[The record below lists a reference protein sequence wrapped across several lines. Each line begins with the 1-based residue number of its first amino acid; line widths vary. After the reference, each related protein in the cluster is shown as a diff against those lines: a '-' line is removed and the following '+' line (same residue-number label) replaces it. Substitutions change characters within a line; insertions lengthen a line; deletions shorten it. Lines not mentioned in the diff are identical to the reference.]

1 MRIVTTSEDLK
12 ALATELAKA
21 PYIALDTEFMRDQ
34 TYWPKLC
41 LIQAASKDV
50 EAIID
55 PMADSIDLSPF
66 YALLADPKIVKVLHA
81 SRQDIEIFFQQGG
94 VIPDPLFDTQIAAM
108 VCGFGEAASYE
119 TLSRKLAHGEVDKSA
134 RFTDWGR
141 RPLSPRQLE
150 YALADVTHLRIVYEK
165 LAEELRTSGRASWV
179 QEEIAAL
186 QNPALYRLEPEQA
199 WKRMKLR
206 TASRRFVAMLATLA
220 AWREREAQT
229 RDIPRSRVLKDDAL
243 LEIAAHPPE
252 TADALERMRAIPKG
266 FATSRYGKALLD
278 AIREGREA
286 SPPAD
291 MPAERPRR
299 KREPSQAAIDLLKT
313 LLRLRADE
321 ARVAPRLIANA
332 DDIDRLAAFEDE
344 GVAALQGWRADVFGN
359 DARALRDGRLA
370 LALKKGEA
378 VVVETA

>member
-220 AWREREAQT
+220 
-229 RDIPRSRVLKDDAL
+229 P
-243 LEIAAHPPE
+243 
-252 TADALERMRAIPKG
+252 G
-266 FATSRYGKALLD
+266 
-278 AIREGREA
+278 
-286 SPPAD
+286 
-291 MPAERPRR
+291 
-299 KREPSQAAIDLLKT
+299 
-313 LLRLRADE
+313 
-321 ARVAPRLIANA
+321 AR
-332 DDIDRLAAFEDE
+332 
-344 GVAALQGWRADVFGN
+344 G
-359 DARALRDGRLA
+359 
-370 LALKKGEA
+370 
-378 VVVETA
+378 